1 MGQKTVI
8 SAQAVEIPG
17 LPGRLEA
24 FPVYRVTERASGSDK
39 YERIRLH
46 VESALRPSAER
57 REAALRE
64 LPEETRAWLL
74 KENTRKAATI
84 VKRLKDQAVQL
95 TYEWCSSGL
104 LSFEAE
110 PPSRPGAG
118 HGPLLGWTL
127 AEDVAAYAERGRQE
141 ALRKHE
147 ALQEEAQQLADAL
160 APHPVAGLLS
170 VSSRHDTPALE
181 RLLAAGRQ
189 VMFQGGTAALGE
201 GTVLRRLTGDEQL
214 VCLLAR
220 RDDKDYRPEG
230 ELEPPGGQAV
240 VFAATHKITG
250 TLVAIKR
257 PRRRD
262 EDSLKRMLG
271 EIEAMTRFGG
281 HRNVVPV
288 LDASAEGAWFAM
300 PLAKA
305 TARGQAAQLRDEE
318 QLRDLV
324 MAMIEGLRA
333 PHQQGWI
340 HRDLKPENILMI
352 NGQWAIADWGIG
364 RRPHGMTTTP
374 GRTHV
379 GSLYGT
385 EGYAAPEASLDA
397 HKAGPPADIYSIGQI
412 IGNILT
418 GEQPQPNIP
427 LLPDHPGWRQVVERA
442 TQLDPGSRPAT
453 VDDLQSL
460 LERALD
466 PRPSESRP

>member
-24 FPVYRVTERASGSDK
+24 FPVYRVTKRASGSDK

-46 VESALRPSAER
+46 VESALRPSAEQ

-84 VKRLKDQAVQL
+84 MKRLKDQVVRL

-118 HGPLLGWTL
+118 HGSLLGWTL
-127 AEDVAAYAERGRQE
+127 SGDVAAYAERRRQD
-141 ALRKHE
+141 ALREHE
-147 ALQEEAQQLADAL
+147 ALQKEAQRLTAVL
-160 APHPVAGLLS
+160 APHPVADLLA
-170 VSSRHDTPALE
+170 VPSRHDTPALE
-181 RLLAAGRQ
+181 RLIAAGRQ
-189 VMFQGGTAALGE
+189 VMSEDGTVGQGE
-201 GTVLRRLTGDEQL
+201 GTVLRRLTTGEQL
-214 VCLLAR
+214 IYLLAR
-220 RDDKDYRPEG
+220 RDDKDYRPER

-240 VFAATHKITG
+240 VFEATHKLTG
-250 TLVAIKR
+250 VPVAIKR
-257 PRRRD
+257 SRRRD

-271 EIEAMTRFGG
+271 EIDAMTMFGG
-281 HRNVVPV
+281 HRNIVPV
-288 LDASAEGAWFAM
+288 LDASAEGTWFAM

-318 QLRDLV
+318 QLLDLI
-324 MAMIEGLRA
+324 MAMIEGLRE

-340 HRDLKPENILMI
+340 HRDLKPENILRI

-418 GEQPQPNIP
+418 GEEPQPNIP
-427 LLPDHPGWRQVVERA
+427 LLPDHPGWQQVVEKA
-442 TQLDPGSRPAT
+442 TQHDPGHRPAT
-453 VDDLQSL
+453 VDELQSL
-460 LERALD
+460 LESALG
-466 PRPSESRP
+466 PGSSESPP